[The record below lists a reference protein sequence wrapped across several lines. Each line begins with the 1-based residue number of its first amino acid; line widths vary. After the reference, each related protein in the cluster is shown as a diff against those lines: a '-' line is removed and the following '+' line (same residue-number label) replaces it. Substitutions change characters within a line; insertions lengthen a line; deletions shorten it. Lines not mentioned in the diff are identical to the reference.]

1 MIFRFSHRMVRL
13 VLAVVLLSL
22 PACVF
27 RTQSLTSAAT
37 AVPESS
43 PIPTWTTIPQN
54 GVTAT
59 ALAPS
64 NTPIVAVTMTPMV
77 SVVTISAINGN
88 LYIRR
93 GSGSEF
99 NPIDT
104 LYQGQTVTAVG
115 RDILNQWLY
124 IPIPSQP
131 GKFGWVSMLTVYSS
145 ISGRTMDLPVVTSP
159 LAVPAFIENCSLNNM
174 IIQPLGVILPPGN
187 QFPNNILQFDPGEY
201 TIRNYDLVKNPEVV
215 TIDLVEGET
224 YPLTADGTVA
234 HHKCPQG

>member
-1 MIFRFSHRMVRL
+1 MLFRFPHRIVRL
-13 VLAVVLLSL
+13 ALAVILLFL
-22 PACVF
+22 PACVV
-27 RTQSLTSAAT
+27 RTQTSTSATAAAATEALPIETWT
-37 AVPESS
+37 AVP
-43 PIPTWTTIPQN
+43 
-54 GVTAT
+54 GMVTAT
-59 ALAPS
+59 AAPS
-64 NTPIVAVTMTPMV
+64 NTPTLAVAMTPTPS
-77 SVVTISAINGN
+77 SVTVSAINGN

-104 LYQGQTVTAVG
+104 LEQGQTVTAIG

-131 GKFGWVSMLTVYSS
+131 GKFGWVSTLTVYSS
-145 ISGRTMDLPVVTSP
+145 VGGRTMDLPVVTSP

-174 IIQPLGVILPPGN
+174 IIQPLGVILPSGN

-215 TIDLVEGET
+215 TIDLEEGET